1 MNFRIIFFISL
12 KNVTGILVAVVLH
25 IANVATFRISVL
37 SVCKCGMIFSH
48 ACVFLFPFWSF
59 IIFIARIFTSTV
71 TVFIFCLIL

>member
-1 MNFRIIFFISL
+1 
-12 KNVTGILVAVVLH
+12 
-25 IANVATFRISVL
+25 
-37 SVCKCGMIFSH
+37 MIFSH